1 MRTRDLHKAQDGIS
15 DYHYINIYI
24 YIYIVFGV
32 GRGLFVSLSLLF
44 ELKGKVTQKA
54 REFAN
59 TGAVFIC

>member
-1 MRTRDLHKAQDGIS
+1 MGFQTI
-15 DYHYINIYI
+15 II

-32 GRGLFVSLSLLF
+32 GRGLFVLLSLLF